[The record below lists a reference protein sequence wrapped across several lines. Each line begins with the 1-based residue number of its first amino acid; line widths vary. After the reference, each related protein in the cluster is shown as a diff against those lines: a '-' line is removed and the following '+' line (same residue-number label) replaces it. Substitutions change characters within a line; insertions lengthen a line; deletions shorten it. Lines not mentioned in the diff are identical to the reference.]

1 MTIILEIKHNIK
13 IEIQNEKL
21 EQFRNAY
28 PFRDLFL
35 ALMLTARSELQKKGV
50 EDIKN
55 MMEASGNNIKRTDIT
70 HYFFLFL
77 FLFLLK
83 DNKII
88 GNLYEGLTSHQIT
101 WPLWL

>member
-35 ALMLTARSELQKKGV
+35 ALMLTARSELQKRG
-50 EDIKN
+50 
-55 MMEASGNNIKRTDIT
+55 
-70 HYFFLFL
+70 
-77 FLFLLK
+77 LK
-83 DNKII
+83 ILKI
-88 GNLYEGLTSHQIT
+88 
-101 WPLWL
+101 